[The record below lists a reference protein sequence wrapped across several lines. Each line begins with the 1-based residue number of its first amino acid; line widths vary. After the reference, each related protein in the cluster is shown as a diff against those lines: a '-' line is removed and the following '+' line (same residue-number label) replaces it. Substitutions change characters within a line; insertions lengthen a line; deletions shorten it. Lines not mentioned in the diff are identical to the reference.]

1 MTTKQDWAE
10 WTGRAR
16 RVDDLVAP
24 FQAAGMAA
32 ALDYPSAPAEG
43 EPLPPGWHWLYFA
56 DVARQSALGPDG
68 HEKRGDFL
76 PPIPLPRR
84 MWAGN
89 RLVFHAPL
97 KVGERARRE
106 SRIVSIDEKQGRQG
120 PLAFVRVH
128 HAYSGPRG
136 LALEEWHD
144 IAYRAPAAAGRNDPA
159 ARRNGPAAERNGA
172 AAPKWR
178 REIVPDEV
186 MLFRYSALTFNGHRI
201 HYDSPY
207 VTGAEGYEGLIV
219 HGPLTATLL
228 LDLIAR
234 EAPETRIAEARFRA
248 MRPVFA
254 GRPLALEASPHG
266 GGAAA
271 RAVFDG
277 AVAMRAEVT
286 FAGP

>member
-1 MTTKQDWAE
+1 MTTEQAWAE
-10 WTGRAR
+10 WTGRER
-16 RVDDLVAP
+16 RVDDLIAP

-32 ALDYPSAPAEG
+32 ALDYPRAPGEG
-43 EPLPPGWHWLYFA
+43 DPLPPGWHWLYFA
-56 DVARQSALGPDG
+56 DIARQSALGPDG

-89 RLVFHAPL
+89 RLVFHGPL
-97 KVGERARRE
+97 RVGERARRE
-106 SRIVSIDEKQGRQG
+106 SRVVSVQEKQGRQG
-120 PLAFVRVH
+120 PLAFVQVH

-144 IAYRAPAAAGRNDPA
+144 IAYRAPAAPGGAPRGGAEAPA
-159 ARRNGPAAERNGA
+159 RTE
-172 AAPKWR
+172 WR

-234 EAPETRIAEARFRA
+234 EAPEARIAEARFRA
-248 MRPVFA
+248 LRPVFA
-254 GRPLALEASPHG
+254 GRPLTLEASPQG
-266 GGAAA
+266 DGAAA

-277 AVAMRAEVT
+277 AVAMRAEAT

>member
-1 MTTKQDWAE
+1 MTMKQPWAE
-10 WTGRAR
+10 WTGRTR

-43 EPLPPGWHWLYFA
+43 DPLPPGWHWLYFA

-89 RLVFHAPL
+89 RLVFHEPL
-97 KVGERARRE
+97 RVGERARRE
-106 SRIVSIDEKQGRQG
+106 SRIVSVEEKKGRQG

-128 HAYSGPRG
+128 HAYTGPRG

-144 IAYRAPAAAGRNDPA
+144 IAYRAPAAPGA
-159 ARRNGPAAERNGA
+159 AVERGVA
-172 AAPKWR
+172 AAPARIKWR

-234 EAPETRIAEARFRA
+234 DVPEARIAEVSFRA

-254 GRPLALEASPHG
+254 GRPLTLEASPQG
-266 GGAAA
+266 DGVAA

-286 FAGP
+286 FDGP